1 MKIKGVISDMD
12 GVILDTEKLY
22 VRFWCEA
29 ANFYGYPMQKHHALS
44 IRSMAR
50 VFAKE
55 KLKGYFGEDFDYHAV
70 HSKRIELM
78 DKYIEENGIEAKQGA
93 EKLLSYLRK
102 NGYRV
107 ALATATAPD
116 RTKCY
121 LERLGLYEY
130 FDKIVCASMVSR
142 GKPEPDIYL
151 YAAEKLG
158 LAPQECLALED
169 SQNGIKS
176 ASSAGCKT
184 VMVPDLDE
192 PAKEIVPLLYDV
204 ADNLCDVIRIIEK
217 AKMPTDSS
225 QKQSDKIKERDDGFI
240 KPNCQ
245 EHR

>member
-29 ANFYGYPMQKHHALS
+29 ANFYGYPMERSHALS

-50 VFAKE
+50 PLAIE
-55 KLKGYFGEDFDYHAV
+55 RLKSYFGEDFDYYAV

-78 DKYIEENGIEAKQGA
+78 DKYIEENGIEAKPGA
-93 EKLLSYLRK
+93 ELLLAYLK
-102 NGYRV
+102 ENGYRV
-107 ALATATAPD
+107 ALATATGYE
-116 RTKCY
+116 RTKEY
-121 LERLGLYEY
+121 LERLGLFKY
-130 FDKIVCASMVSR
+130 FDEIVCASMVEC
-142 GKPEPDIYL
+142 GKPAPDIYL

-158 LAPQECLALED
+158 LRPQECIALED

-192 PAKEIVPLLYDV
+192 PADEIKPLLYDV
-204 ADNLCDVIRIIEK
+204 ADGLVDVIRIL
-217 AKMPTDSS
+217 
-225 QKQSDKIKERDDGFI
+225 
-240 KPNCQ
+240 NN
-245 EHR
+245 

>member
-29 ANFYGYPMQKHHALS
+29 ANFYGYPMERSHALS

-50 VFAKE
+50 PLAIE
-55 KLKGYFGEDFDYHAV
+55 RLKSYFGEDFDYYAV

-78 DKYIEENGIEAKQGA
+78 DKYIEENGIEAKPGA
-93 EKLLSYLRK
+93 ELLLAYLK
-102 NGYRV
+102 ENGYRV
-107 ALATATAPD
+107 ALATATGFE
-116 RTKCY
+116 RTKKY
-121 LERLGLYEY
+121 LGQLGLYKY
-130 FDKIVCASMVSR
+130 FDEIVCAAMVEH

-158 LAPQECLALED
+158 LRPQECIALED

-192 PAKEIVPLLYDV
+192 PADEIKPLLYDV
-204 ADNLCDVIRIIEK
+204 ADGLESVIEILNK
-217 AKMPTDSS
+217 
-225 QKQSDKIKERDDGFI
+225 
-240 KPNCQ
+240 
-245 EHR
+245 